1 MHDLFVATIV
11 LGVLPFVLKRPFLGV
26 LLMAWLG
33 YMNPHRLCYGFML
46 SFPVVQTVAI
56 FTLAGM
62 LISKEAKRLVWSREV
77 IALLAFVVWMGV
89 STILAFYPGLALI
102 EYERFVKIQILTFMN
117 ERRRGLRQVDEF
129 LVVGRRRPKRVNL
142 GPGRAQETTAPNFA
156 HQHAKFFSL
165 GITPRHRAGGDAQ
178 PIGKIA
184 VSRQPV
190 SRFKHATQ

>member
-1 MHDLFVATIV
+1 MRDLFVATIV

-102 EYERFVKIQILTFMN
+102 EYERFVKIQILTFMTLMLLTSPQRVTLFAQDL
-117 ERRRGLRQVDEF
+117 EVDAVHVAVIVGHRRIALEDLCMKHPPTAAEHA
-129 LVVGRRRPKRVNL
+129 VVGHVEGHPPRIDP
-142 GPGRAQETTAPNFA
+142 A
-156 HQHAKFFSL
+156 H
-165 GITPRHRAGGDAQ
+165 R
-178 PIGKIA
+178 
-184 VSRQPV
+184 
-190 SRFKHATQ
+190 